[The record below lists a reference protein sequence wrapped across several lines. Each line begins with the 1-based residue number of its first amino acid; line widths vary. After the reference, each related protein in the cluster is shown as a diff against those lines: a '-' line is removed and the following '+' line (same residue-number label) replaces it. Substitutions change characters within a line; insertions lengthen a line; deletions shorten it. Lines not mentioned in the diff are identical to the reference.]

1 MERISGDVIA
11 LNGVQETFLASLRD
25 EQSHCRICN
34 WSTPAEYIEVRVF
47 LPTLDSLEL
56 ASVWLQEWDTSLSE

>member
-1 MERISGDVIA
+1 MNYPLWGKKKGLFLSMERISGDVIA

-34 WSTPAEYIEVRVF
+34 
-47 LPTLDSLEL
+47 
-56 ASVWLQEWDTSLSE
+56 